1 MTNRYL
7 RNLIVWAV
15 ILAVAFPFALQ
26 LWRRTPREVMDYSVF
41 IEQVQAGQVTQVE
54 IGDGII

>member
-1 MTNRYL
+1 MNNRYL

-26 LWRRTPREVMDYSVF
+26 LWRRTPREEIPYNVF
-41 IEQVQAGQVTQVE
+41 IEQVQSGQVSKV
-54 IGDGII
+54 